1 MLSYKSKELNIFSND
16 ENYKLQIAESKVPVL
31 GSNVVK
37 IAYGM
42 PEGKSG
48 SGAVSG
54 FQAVY
59 IPLIATD
66 INDMPQYIG
75 DAILNL
81 RNGLMAE
88 AYTARTAESK
98 NASDA
103 KAAADANALSIAQE
117 VSRASFEDSKHAAD
131 IASEIL
137 SREQADYQ
145 ANLALSSESTARQAS
160 DSALSS
166 LVSLNKGIF
175 DGYVSVNDQTVL
187 EVNQRITDN
196 HMYYQQRFSNADSE
210 IISTKRDLEEKIS
223 EIEEN
228 ITTTQSSVTEEAN
241 RAQAIETSLQSQISN
256 LLLNTDSV
264 ALNSLAELVADY
276 RVNGTGVSASV
287 GALEAR
293 VVFLEGVIAQLVAK
307 VL

>member
-1 MLSYKSKELNIFSND
+1 MLSYKSKELNIFSSD
-16 ENYKLQIAESKVPVL
+16 ENYKLRIAEEKVPVL
-31 GSNVVK
+31 GANVVK

-42 PEGKSG
+42 PDGKSG
-48 SGAVSG
+48 SGTVSG

-88 AYTARTAESK
+88 AQIARSTESK
-98 NASDA
+98 NAVDA
-103 KAAADANALSIAQE
+103 KLASDANASAIATE
-117 VSRASFEDSKHAAD
+117 VSRASFADSKHSAD

-137 SREQADYQ
+137 SREQADNQ
-145 ANLALSSESTARQAS
+145 FNTALALEASARSAG

-166 LVSLNKGIF
+166 LISTNKGIF
-175 DGYVSVNDQTVL
+175 DSYVTSNDSAVEAVNIRVSQ
-187 EVNQRITDN
+187 N
-196 HMYYQQRFSNADSE
+196 HVYYQQRFANLDSALSNEAQARQSVLATTVE
-210 IISTKRDLEEKIS
+210 LN
-223 EIEEN
+223 EEN
-228 ITTTQSSVTEEAN
+228 YERILAETG
-241 RAQAIETSLQSQISN
+241 RAQTSESGLQSQISN
-256 LLLNTDSV
+256 LLANTDSV

-276 RVNGTGVSASV
+276 RINGNSVSANV
-287 GALEAR
+287 NALEAR

-307 VL
+307 IL